1 MSRKQAVPYLFSLL
15 VLALTGLIFSAA
27 LALPMLGSAAE
38 PQKKGKTTSA
48 PTPAAYLPFT
58 GTEFHFRFWYPARG
72 WEVSAASANV
82 LAQVS
87 NRAGSSFV
95 VLHTALAFPLNLDE
109 MGHDFIDV
117 ENDVLKKDFPSAE
130 ILSAEFT
137 TFHQTK
143 AAEIRYQF
151 VSDYGPQ
158 AAREIVIIHGKDL
171 FRLRAT
177 FVKSTPA
184 STEPLLSW
192 MMENFYFFDTLAS
205 APAVPTRMPAVA
217 PNVPTPATR
226 TTSPQPTASPQ
237 RSTPAAPQPSP
248 AATAAAPGE
257 NGASLFQQGRAE
269 YLKFSFASTWKA
281 AQFFQRAASADR
293 TFAPAFAGQ
302 AEALG
307 WRVVLARTL
316 GLNAGTGEAQAALD
330 LAEQAARLNR
340 DLVSVQRALA
350 LGYFLNG
357 REKDSDKALKRAEQ
371 INQADAETH
380 LIIAITH
387 LDDPEQLLND
397 AQAALGLN
405 PTLVGALYLQGMALV
420 KLQREGEALESFNKI
435 ISLSPE
441 FTEAYF
447 ERGQILSEV
456 GQNTEAMASLEKAI
470 TLNPKMVSARFK
482 LALMLQ
488 QSKRMDEAIQQYQ
501 AIIQA
506 NPALPQPYYNL
517 GAIYAD
523 EKKDIAQAAVYFQ
536 KFLEFT
542 KDGTKAEQVQM
553 WLQLHPR

>member
-48 PTPAAYLPFT
+48 TTPAAYLPFT
-58 GTEFHFRFWYPARG
+58 GAEFHFRFWYPARG

-177 FVKSTPA
+177 FVKSTAA

-226 TTSPQPTASPQ
+226 TTSPQP
-237 RSTPAAPQPSP
+237 
-248 AATAAAPGE
+248 
-257 NGASLFQQGRAE
+257 
-269 YLKFSFASTWKA
+269 
-281 AQFFQRAASADR
+281 
-293 TFAPAFAGQ
+293 
-302 AEALG
+302 
-307 WRVVLARTL
+307 
-316 GLNAGTGEAQAALD
+316 
-330 LAEQAARLNR
+330 
-340 DLVSVQRALA
+340 
-350 LGYFLNG
+350 
-357 REKDSDKALKRAEQ
+357 
-371 INQADAETH
+371 
-380 LIIAITH
+380 
-387 LDDPEQLLND
+387 
-397 AQAALGLN
+397 
-405 PTLVGALYLQGMALV
+405 
-420 KLQREGEALESFNKI
+420 
-435 ISLSPE
+435 
-441 FTEAYF
+441 
-447 ERGQILSEV
+447 
-456 GQNTEAMASLEKAI
+456 
-470 TLNPKMVSARFK
+470 
-482 LALMLQ
+482 
-488 QSKRMDEAIQQYQ
+488 
-501 AIIQA
+501 
-506 NPALPQPYYNL
+506 
-517 GAIYAD
+517 
-523 EKKDIAQAAVYFQ
+523 
-536 KFLEFT
+536 
-542 KDGTKAEQVQM
+542 
-553 WLQLHPR
+553 